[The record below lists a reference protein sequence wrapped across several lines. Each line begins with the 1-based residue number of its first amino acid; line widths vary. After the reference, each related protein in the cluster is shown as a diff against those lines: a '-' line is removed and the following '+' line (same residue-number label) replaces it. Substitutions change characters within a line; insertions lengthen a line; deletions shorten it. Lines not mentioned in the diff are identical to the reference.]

1 MSDAAAPV
9 PASRPPGSRPSASGA
24 GPTFSPLVVLWMVL
38 AGVFSFSAFM
48 VLSAYAPDLRSGSD
62 GGAHALS
69 TSAVGYAGLVRMLR
83 AEGDEVVIS
92 RQTSMPA
99 PASSAASGQSQAS
112 DSAAASDAP
121 ATTTSSAAP
130 AAAASAASDPDDDW
144 SLFILTP
151 DTDPPKGALANLTP
165 QGPTLVVAP
174 KWLTTPDPM
183 NPAWVNQAGL
193 IDAKPIEAML
203 GTIAGR
209 LTLARRTD
217 TSAALLVRPSGANP
231 TLSGPIEQLQTF
243 QTSPGLTPVIV
254 DRRGGVVL
262 ASTADR
268 RVYFLSDPD
277 FLANHG
283 IADVATARFAND
295 LLHHLRDGDG
305 PIAFDVSLNGFGAP
319 PSLLKLAFS
328 PPFLGATLCLAAVAL
343 LIGLHAAARFG
354 APRPAGRALAFG
366 KRALADNSAAL
377 IRIARREPRMAGRY
391 LDLTRNAVVK
401 ALGAGRVPP
410 DELDAF
416 LDRLAEKS
424 GVTHRLAALVPET
437 RAVKTRAD
445 LTKVAKSLYQWKM
458 EMTGERR

>member
-1 MSDAAAPV
+1 MSEAAAPIPRSTPS
-9 PASRPPGSRPSASGA
+9 PAGA
-24 GPTFSPLVVLWMVL
+24 APTFSPIVVLWMVL
-38 AGVFSFSAFM
+38 AGVFAFSAFM
-48 VLSAYAPDLRSGSD
+48 VLSAYAPDLRGGSD

-69 TSAVGYAGLVRMLR
+69 KSAVGYAGLVRLLR
-83 AEGDEVVIS
+83 AEGETVVIS
-92 RQTSMPA
+92 RQAAIPPPA
-99 PASSAASGQSQAS
+99 PANSGQAASNPPAGADAPPIVLQGG
-112 DSAAASDAP
+112 AAARQ
-121 ATTTSSAAP
+121 TG
-130 AAAASAASDPDDDW
+130 W

-151 DTDPPKGALANLTP
+151 DTAPPKEALANLTT

-174 KWLTTPDPM
+174 KWLTTPDPA
-183 NPAWVNQAGL
+183 NPAWVNQAGP
-193 IDAKPIEAML
+193 IPTKPIESML
-203 GTIAGR
+203 EPIAGQ

-217 TSAALLVRPSGANP
+217 TSAAQLIGDFGAGRAA
-231 TLSGPIEQLQTF
+231 SGPIEQLQTF
-243 QTSPGLTPVIV
+243 QNTAALTPLIT
-254 DRRGGVVL
+254 DQRGGVIL
-262 ASTADR
+262 AATADR
-268 RVYFLSDPD
+268 RVFFLSDPD

-283 IADVATARFAND
+283 VADIATARFANE
-295 LLHHLRDGDG
+295 LLRDLRDGNG

-354 APRPAGRALAFG
+354 APRAAGRTLAFG

-391 LDLTRNAVVK
+391 LDLTRSAVVR

-424 GVTHRLAALVPET
+424 GVAYRLAVLVPET

-445 LTKVAKSLYQWKM
+445 LTRVAQSLYQWKM